1 VLVASVL
8 LPLAVSTAV
17 FAAESGPAAE
27 CVYVVHHD
35 GARYGLPYAGRRC
48 GRAGY
53 LILPVDRYDALA
65 SWSSNAQVSEVIS
78 TFDRYRILA
87 RLATLDERS
96 EHSPRRVH
104 ALFTRRSEY
113 KWAEH
118 AREAYY
124 SIRFSLGDVEVV
136 RTLFETPL
144 LRLGLAKERDIG
156 PASPTRIDLKQRE
169 ISPADRADLLR
180 LLTTA
185 EAQLAMLDRLRA
197 VRRSLEET
205 VGAHRQ
211 ALSVFRLD

>member
-1 VLVASVL
+1 MLVASVV

-48 GRAGY
+48 DRVRY

-78 TFDRYRILA
+78 AFDRYRILA
-87 RLATLDERS
+87 RLATIDERS

-118 AREAYY
+118 TREAYY

-185 EAQLAMLDRLRA
+185 EAQLAKIDRLRV

-211 ALSVFRLD
+211 ALGIFRLD